1 MSERPSR
8 GGPRPYYGHVAGSED
23 DSNNGNDSIEE
34 SEVETQLSISSES
47 SIEYHDEDSDDHE
60 GTGVDDA
67 IELLSPPD
75 ENEGEDAIVGE
86 DSKTQ
91 VRQSLLLRS
100 SGIPL
105 LLFVLLLLALL
116 LLLFKWRHDRGYGRV
131 CRHPGSISFWFVGFS
146 NRFTH

>member
-1 MSERPSR
+1 MTERLRRHQPVINYA
-8 GGPRPYYGHVAGSED
+8 PIPGSQD
-23 DSNNGNDSIEE
+23 DSNNGNDSHNE
-34 SEVETQLSISSES
+34 SEFDIDDLQLS
-47 SIEYHDEDSDDHE
+47 EDDDNDTDDLE

-67 IELLSPPD
+67 IELLSPP

-116 LLLFKWRHDRGYGRV
+116 LLLFKWRHNRGYGRV

>member
-1 MSERPSR
+1 MGEHTR
-8 GGPRPYYGHVAGSED
+8 
-23 DSNNGNDSIEE
+23 
-34 SEVETQLSISSES
+34 
-47 SIEYHDEDSDDHE
+47 